1 MRRLGIPVSIVILI
15 AAAVLALTG
24 RWPWRRLVV
33 ARPII
38 VSTAFQEISDTLRNG
53 ETLVDV
59 FSRQGLSGVSLVEM
73 FQGVGLDPR
82 RLRAGLVVQ
91 FRREAGELLP
101 NGITIRT
108 SQIERLRARRQAEA
122 WQAERQPVAWT
133 SGVIRIE
140 GPIESSLYEA
150 LDATIPDPVFDEGNR
165 IRLAWDLADVYAWS
179 IDFNRDI
186 QTGDRFAVVLSRETS
201 ELGEVRFGDIL
212 AADLLVSGSI
222 RMLFASSRC
231 NTWYGS
237 TTRWAIL
244 SAAHSSVRR
253 SSSAG
258 SLRRSRA
265 RVSIRSWA
273 SGAGTKAPTTRRE
286 AALRCLPRATE
297 PCSRAGRSGGYGN
310 LVELRHANGITTRY
324 GHLRAF
330 ARGVRTGKRV
340 SQGDVIGYVGST
352 GLASAPHLHYEFRV
366 HGAARDSRRVDLG
379 EGEPLERIHLPRFT
393 QERTQAPAPSGH
405 RGAGCRD
412 PPRGVVAPALL
423 LFLHVVSDRRPPGR
437 CGGGAL
443 LSPAGGLERPDLDT
457 RRVPG
462 GRVGRRRP
470 PARKRVVSVRPPVR
484 PPDRS
489 ARRLPQHAVCR
500 REVGASAGTGAGDR
514 RGPQGSGRFPTTP
527 RLPAAAP
534 AWRRP

>member
-1 MRRLGIPVSIVILI
+1 MRRFGVPVAIVILV

-24 RWPWRRLVV
+24 RWPWRRLVE
-33 ARPII
+33 AKPII

-59 FSRQGLSGVSLVEM
+59 FTRQGLSGPSLVEM

-82 RLRAGLVVQ
+82 RLRAGLVVH
-91 FRREAGELLP
+91 FRREAGEVLP

-108 SQIERLRARRQAEA
+108 SQTERLRARRQAEA
-122 WQAERQPVAWT
+122 WQAERQQVAWT
-133 SGVIRIE
+133 SEVIRIE

-150 LDATIPDPVFDEGNR
+150 LDATIPDPVFDAGNR

-212 AADLLVSGSI
+212 AADLLVSGKHQNAF
-222 RMLFASSRC
+222 RFEPLQ
-231 NTWYGS
+231 NV
-237 TTRWAIL
+237 
-244 SAAHSSVRR
+244 VRFYDEV
-253 SSSAG
+253 G
-258 SLRRSRA
+258 NSLRRAFLRAPVEFRRISSSFSRSRFHPILGIWRRHEGTDYA
-265 RVSIRSWA
+265 A
-273 SGAGTKAPTTRRE
+273 GSGTPVLAAGDGAV
-286 AALRCLPRATE
+286 L
-297 PCSRAGRSGGYGN
+297 RAGRSGGYGN

-340 SQGDVIGYVGST
+340 SQGDVIGYVGAT

-393 QERTQAPAPSGH
+393 QERTRLQLLLGTAGQ
-405 RGAGCRD
+405 GAGILR
-412 PPRGVVAPALL
+412 A
-423 LFLHVVSDRRPPGR
+423 
-437 CGGGAL
+437 
-443 LSPAGGLERPDLDT
+443 E
-457 RRVPG
+457 
-462 GRVGRRRP
+462 
-470 PARKRVVSVRPPVR
+470 
-484 PPDRS
+484 
-489 ARRLPQHAVCR
+489 
-500 REVGASAGTGAGDR
+500 
-514 RGPQGSGRFPTTP
+514 
-527 RLPAAAP
+527 
-534 AWRRP
+534 